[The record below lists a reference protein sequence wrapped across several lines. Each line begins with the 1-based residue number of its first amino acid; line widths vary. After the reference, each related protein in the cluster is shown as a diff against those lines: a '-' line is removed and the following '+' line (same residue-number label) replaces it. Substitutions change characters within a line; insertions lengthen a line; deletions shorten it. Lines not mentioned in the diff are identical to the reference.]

1 MDKKILFI
9 LLVLFMITVVPQI
22 YSYDPYVYEFLNSSD
37 DVVTWI
43 GGENGYINATG
54 NITTHDKF
62 CIADTCVSNWLTS
75 LDDYF
80 LRLDGL
86 FSMTGNL
93 LLTDD
98 SYIKI
103 GDVTTGTITENRLF
117 TEGTIVSHSGFSSK
131 NTGDEPY
138 LKIYDTESVTTKSG
152 LNGEFDIDTN
162 IFCDYTANNFAA
174 GDAQKPSLTLTITN
188 GTHIGAIAQIITYVN
203 SSCVALKNNP
213 GWDNTDVI
221 DSKWNLKTGLVVD
234 FNDGNSYRFVVGDDS
249 RAWFRIGIPNG
260 TGFTGASIFDVAGV
274 DQHQALTIDVD
285 SKNFDGIVGQN
296 IYMYSSTG
304 TTDISSSAISLEG
317 DATGFNNSKLHFI
330 DINLIGKG
338 NNNDVD
344 VLHITGEVS
353 HIIHV
358 GSADDLTNAYVENV
372 DETVNFNTEGAGA
385 TLFENNN
392 DYVYIGGCGGDGLSC
407 NFTAISFALST
418 YSNRNLNLEYYYC
431 DNTETWQ
438 TLGSVTDTTNGMRI
452 SGTIAFVNPSDRGV
466 CNKEFDGTPFANT
479 SKVAYIALK
488 RTRNWVQTEP
498 IESLVTIGGSQE
510 LMFLQNDLMK
520 LEGSNGGPVTCSAN
534 YAGAW
539 YYDSSAI
546 ELLWC
551 DGSAW
556 TAFATTT
563 SPITTH
569 NLLGGLQGGSAA
581 EYYHLDATEFGYL
594 DGQNQALKTTDDV
607 TFATVDTGQG
617 ANELYAILGDFAT
630 TAPITGGANNV
641 LYGTDG
647 TKFTIAMPVAT
658 TSADGYLSQTDWDTF
673 NNKAD
678 SDTTYSAGSGI
689 ALTGTTFSVAGGT
702 ALTQDAS
709 GLSVTADGITDTQL
723 EYNTGQ
729 HLTTASSPAFL
740 GLTVDTDTL
749 VVDDTNDRVGINI
762 APAAS
767 LHVYNSGAGDAIF
780 QVGTGDGGSD
790 INIDFGYN
798 GYGWYWKYL
807 GSGSGDNNE
816 LQLWSEGS
824 GGTDQQAY
832 GIKQSG
838 IMSFKK
844 AVEVI
849 GTLDAPTVNT
859 GQGDNELY
867 AMNQD
872 VETSDNVIFADGRFN
887 GDLTVLGT
895 VTVKDIESTNQTVN
909 TTISLIDPT
918 TGDTN
923 TFFTGEDGEDSYF
936 NTGNV
941 GIGTSTPTHTL
952 EVGDLET
959 NSLIST
965 FGVKSDISHL
975 GIFIEENS
983 GTETWQL
990 GVDADGDLN
999 FHDSGS
1005 GTPSVTFQDGGNVG
1019 IGTASPDNILHV
1031 EDSNPGGRSIVRF
1044 KNDGTT
1050 TGTSSSIV
1058 LTTLTSTAGTI
1069 ASSVIESE
1077 AEDDA
1082 GNSALAFST
1091 PKLGT
1096 AYERM
1101 RIDSGGNVGIGTTS
1115 PTEKLEV
1122 VGTVTATAFVG
1133 DGSGLTNLP
1142 GGSGGIWT
1150 NVSGTATYDGDVNIT
1165 GNMTT
1170 NINQCYAWNGLPGA
1184 MCNNGTHITIGGFS

>member
-594 DGQNQALKTTDDV
+594 DGQNQALKTTDDA

-617 ANELYAILGDFAT
+617 A
-630 TAPITGGANNV
+630 
-641 LYGTDG
+641 
-647 TKFTIAMPVAT
+647 
-658 TSADGYLSQTDWDTF
+658 
-673 NNKAD
+673 
-678 SDTTYSAGSGI
+678 
-689 ALTGTTFSVAGGT
+689 
-702 ALTQDAS
+702 
-709 GLSVTADGITDTQL
+709 
-723 EYNTGQ
+723 
-729 HLTTASSPAFL
+729 
-740 GLTVDTDTL
+740 
-749 VVDDTNDRVGINI
+749 
-762 APAAS
+762 
-767 LHVYNSGAGDAIF
+767 
-780 QVGTGDGGSD
+780 
-790 INIDFGYN
+790 
-798 GYGWYWKYL
+798 
-807 GSGSGDNNE
+807 
-816 LQLWSEGS
+816 
-824 GGTDQQAY
+824 
-832 GIKQSG
+832 
-838 IMSFKK
+838 
-844 AVEVI
+844 
-849 GTLDAPTVNT
+849 
-859 GQGDNELY
+859 NELY

-872 VETSDNVIFADGRFN
+872 VETSDNVIFNDGRFN

-1058 LTTLTSTAGTI
+1058 LSTLTSTAGTT